1 MDGLLIANTSNQMS
15 TYEELYREFLDD
27 RTLFLNGEIGEGAIE
42 DYVMYILKWNREDK
56 DLPVEARKPIK
67 IYISSPGGNV
77 FNANNMIDI
86 IEQSKTPIIGIC
98 LDLTASAAYLV
109 LLACHM
115 RYGFKN
121 SVFLQH
127 EGELAIENSRSKFK
141 QTAEFFDTQEQSA
154 KEYILE
160 KTNITSEF
168 YDEIYDQEFWMTSK
182 KAMELGVID
191 GIIGTDIDI
200 DDLF

>member
-1 MDGLLIANTSNQMS
+1 MGDILLATNGNQS
-15 TYEELYREFLDD
+15 SLYEELFREFLED
-27 RTLFLNGEIGEGAIE
+27 RTLFLNDEIGEGAIE
-42 DYVMYILKWNREDK
+42 DYVMYILKWNKEDK
-56 DLPVEARKPIK
+56 DLPIEARKPIK
-67 IYISSPGGNV
+67 LYISSPGGNV

-86 IEQSKTPIIGIC
+86 IEQSKTPVIGIC

-127 EGELAIENSRSKFK
+127 EGEIVIENSRSKFK
-141 QTAEFFDTQEQSA
+141 QTANFFDTQEQKA
-154 KEYILE
+154 KEYILR
-160 KTNITSEF
+160 KTKMTSEF
-168 YDEIYDQEFWMTSK
+168 YDEIYEVEFWMDSK

-191 GIIGTDIDI
+191 GIIGEDIDI